1 MLLPLTTA
9 VLYGMKKGA
18 NIKMKLSSM
27 QYAIRDAFRSMK
39 RNKVMSVASI
49 VTVAI
54 SLLILGCAWL
64 LVLNSHYLVG
74 VMESELEI
82 NAYLNK
88 IVTREE
94 ALNLRRQ
101 FEAID
106 GVEQVTFVSKEEG
119 LKGIQERFGEG
130 FNILEVM
137 GEKNP
142 LPDMYRLKA
151 KVAEEVP
158 QIAEKV
164 NKISQVESVRYGQ
177 GTVEKLLA
185 FTRWART
192 LGVTVVIAVGL
203 AAIFLIA
210 TTIKLT
216 VFTRRREISIKK
228 LVGATNWY
236 IRWPFFL
243 EGMMIGFVGA
253 ALAVLALHFF
263 YSQLVQNIMLTVN
276 FLPVLRDTTSIYN
289 VYKNLLIIGTLLGA
303 VGSAI
308 SLRRFLKV

>member
-1 MLLPLTTA
+1 
-9 VLYGMKKGA
+9 
-18 NIKMKLSSM
+18 M
-27 QYAIRDAFRSMK
+27 QYAFRDAFRSMK
-39 RNKVMSVASI
+39 RNKVMSIASI

-64 LVLNSHYLVG
+64 LVLNSQYLVG

-82 NAYLNK
+82 NVSLK
-88 IVTREE
+88 KTVTREE

-101 FEAID
+101 FEAIS

-119 LKGIQERFGEG
+119 LKGLQDRFGDDVS
-130 FNILEVM
+130 ILEAM

-142 LPDMYRLKA
+142 LPDLYRLKA

-158 QIAEKV
+158 RIAEKV
-164 NKISQVESVRYGQ
+164 TEISQVDSVRYGQ
-177 GTVEKLLA
+177 GMVEKLLA
-185 FTRWART
+185 FTHWVRT

-210 TTIKLT
+210 TTIKIT

-243 EGMMIGFVGA
+243 EGMITGFVGA
-253 ALAVLALHFF
+253 ALAVLSLHFF
-263 YSQLVQNIMLTVN
+263 YSELVQNVMVMIN
-276 FLPVLRDTTSIYN
+276 FFPVLQETAIIYN
-289 VYKNLLIIGTLLGA
+289 VYKYLLIIGTLLGA